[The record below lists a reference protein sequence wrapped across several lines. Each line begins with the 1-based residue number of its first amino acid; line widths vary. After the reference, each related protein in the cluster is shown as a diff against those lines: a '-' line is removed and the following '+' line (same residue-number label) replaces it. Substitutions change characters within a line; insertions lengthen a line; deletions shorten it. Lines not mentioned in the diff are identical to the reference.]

1 MANTPNDPGQD
12 PLFHDDGSSWL
23 TLAFV
28 RELESL
34 NQNMKDLIKVE
45 SNLLDAQGII
55 PPPTSAGGSGPST
68 PPPAAAPHTTSPRGQ
83 EPQLGSHAS
92 RPMRYDDTPFNKNPE
107 QQTQAFT
114 GGTWKGGASS
124 PEDNAFYR
132 FWAQQQAQKAQ
143 TEDPSAWEYGAQP
156 GGGPST
162 PNFIQRMTALKQ
174 SGAMA
179 VAMGASEGM
188 NLPRYGE
195 FNTQD
200 IVNLAS
206 DATAKVASLLASANT
221 DAEENY
227 TGGPATTM
235 ALNAMGT
242 ATNVFNKVSNA
253 IPYVRAFTQMT
264 GIPTNPS
271 DINALG
277 TQMGYAQG
285 GTNVGPF
292 RIPGIGIGLGGVG
305 VSPAFS
311 QGVQNSWQSFLYGL
325 EPGGSSKLMEEM
337 QSNLQGYGYSGNNM
351 RDIAAQWGYVQKNQQ
366 YGDIGTPQELA
377 PVIDQMLRYGGA
389 SIDNFAEALKKIP
402 DAAQAANQSVSQT
415 ITGLNQFA
423 QTSQEMG
430 SSYYQGFN
438 TGAILQTATGMT
450 PQSFGA
456 VVNNPISAAFTSAL
470 TGGAIPP
477 MVAGLA
483 PAATRLQGSLEA
495 MRMMYDPIER
505 ALGPTVAA
513 AMVGQYYGISGD
525 QIAEYLQHGPRMIG
539 LSAIQG
545 GGDGFKVSTSE
556 LQTTVNDL
564 EESQLPKNASF
575 KNIQALIKRTG
586 TPQELANFYN
596 NYGAAWATGN
606 RGNLQD
612 AFHKYEIGT
621 KMREYLPE
629 LHKEARSL
637 GMTKSTWDQITG
649 DVGGTTTIVGRGRE
663 KTTYKTPWTATPAN
677 ADQIAQKV
685 QDWAKNQSKNWNNQ
699 QMQAGGSSVIV
710 DLSPAAKKW
719 LTVNV
724 PNAKNNVNNGS
735 VAANQS
741 AATQPLP
748 AYNYEQYPGNFEPA
762 GAQAY
767 AGM

>member
-1 MANTPNDPGQD
+1 
-12 PLFHDDGSSWL
+12 
-23 TLAFV
+23 
-28 RELESL
+28 
-34 NQNMKDLIKVE
+34 
-45 SNLLDAQGII
+45 
-55 PPPTSAGGSGPST
+55 
-68 PPPAAAPHTTSPRGQ
+68 
-83 EPQLGSHAS
+83 
-92 RPMRYDDTPFNKNPE
+92 
-107 QQTQAFT
+107 
-114 GGTWKGGASS
+114 
-124 PEDNAFYR
+124 
-132 FWAQQQAQKAQ
+132 
-143 TEDPSAWEYGAQP
+143 
-156 GGGPST
+156 
-162 PNFIQRMTALKQ
+162 
-174 SGAMA
+174 
-179 VAMGASEGM
+179 
-188 NLPRYGE
+188 
-195 FNTQD
+195 
-200 IVNLAS
+200 
-206 DATAKVASLLASANT
+206 
-221 DAEENY
+221 
-227 TGGPATTM
+227 M

-253 IPYVRAFTQMT
+253 VPYVRAFTQMT

-277 TQMGYAQG
+277 TEMGYTQG

-351 RDIAAQWGYVQKNQQ
+351 RDIAAQWGYVQKSQQ

-389 SIDNFAEALKKIP
+389 SINNFAEALKKIP

-415 ITGLNQFA
+415 ITGLNTFA
-423 QTSQEMG
+423 QAQQAAGAT
-430 SSYYQGFN
+430 YYQGFN

-450 PQSFGA
+450 AQSFGA
-456 VVNNPISAAFTSAL
+456 VTGNPISQAFTSEL

-477 MVAGLA
+477 MVAGIA
-483 PAATRLQGSLEA
+483 PASTQFAGAMQG
-495 MRMMYDPIER
+495 MKMMYDPIER

-525 QIAEYLQHGPRMIG
+525 QVAQYIKYGSKMTGNAEMLQNTSK
-539 LSAIQG
+539 LQ
-545 GGDGFKVSTSE
+545 STI
-556 LQTTVNDL
+556 NDI

-621 KMREYLPE
+621 EMRDYLPK
-629 LHKEARSL
+629 LHQEAKSL
-637 GMTKSTWDQITG
+637 GMSKSTWDQITG
-649 DVGGTTTIVGRGRE
+649 DVGGTTTMPYRGRQ

-677 ADQIAQKV
+677 ADQITQKV

-699 QMQAGGSSVIV
+699 QMQAGGSAVTV

-735 VAANQS
+735 VAANQN
-741 AATQPLP
+741 AATQQLP